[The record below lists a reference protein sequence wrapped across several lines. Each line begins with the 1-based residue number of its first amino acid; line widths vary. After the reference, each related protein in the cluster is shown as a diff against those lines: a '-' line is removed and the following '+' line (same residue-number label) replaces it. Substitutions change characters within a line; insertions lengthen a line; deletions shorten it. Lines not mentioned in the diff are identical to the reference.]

1 MNNIDSPLWRQRLK
15 ASQSKEGKLASN
27 RWIQLANVSK
37 NNQPR
42 VRTVVFRGWLDNSTM
57 LIYTDKRSQKYVDLE
72 TNNNVEVLWLF
83 FKTKSQYRFKGIVSE
98 LKDNNKYWENLFD
111 RSKEQW
117 FWPYP
122 GKKID
127 ENEHT
132 PSIDNK
138 LSKPNNFS
146 VLKIKINEVD
156 LLKLENPLHKR
167 YLWKKN
173 NDWKCIEVY
182 P

>member
-1 MNNIDSPLWRQRLK
+1 MNNTDLPSWRQRLK

-27 RWIQLANVSK
+27 RWVQIANVSK

-57 LIYTDKRSQKYVDLE
+57 LIYTDKRSQKYRDLE
-72 TNNNVEVLWLF
+72 NNNNIEVLWLF
-83 FKTKSQYRFKGIVSE
+83 FKTKSQYRFKGKVTE
-98 LKDNNKYWENLFD
+98 LKDNDKYWDNLFD
-111 RSKEQW
+111 RSKDQW
-117 FWPYP
+117 FWPSP

-127 ENEHT
+127 QKDNIS
-132 PSIDNK
+132 SIDNK

-146 VLKIKINEVD
+146 VLKININEVD
-156 LLKLENPLHKR
+156 LLKLEQPFHKR
-167 YLWKKN
+167 YVWKKIDN
-173 NDWKCIEVY
+173 WECIEVN